1 MKKYEDYII
10 EIKDRQ
16 DLKLQ
21 PKPIEEAELLS
32 EIILQIK
39 DLNNK
44 YRDESI
50 NFFIYNVTPGTTSA
64 ASVKA
69 KFLKEIILC
78 ETNLKEI
85 SIDFSF

>member
-64 ASVKA
+64 ASRKP
-69 KFLKEIILC
+69 
-78 ETNLKEI
+78 
-85 SIDFSF
+85 

>member
-39 DLNNK
+39 DYK
-44 YRDESI
+44 
-50 NFFIYNVTPGTTSA
+50 
-64 ASVKA
+64 
-69 KFLKEIILC
+69 
-78 ETNLKEI
+78 
-85 SIDFSF
+85 